1 MASVK
6 PCPDMNTQLLL
17 EIQEQ
22 NERLR
27 LLMGDLKME
36 VKVEIRS
43 CKRALD
49 QCRIAFE
56 ECKKGYHDIRK
67 SYEECAK
74 GFDAISE
81 KCEDLED
88 TFMSCSDGSGGGM
101 VLNV

>member
-1 MASVK
+1 MASAK

-22 NERLR
+22 NNRLR

-49 QCRIAFE
+49 MCRIAFE
-56 ECKKGYHDIRK
+56 ECKKGYGDIKK

-74 GFDAISE
+74 GYESIKD
-81 KCEDLED
+81 KCEDLES
-88 TFMSCSDGSGGGM
+88 TFMMCSDGSGGGVCM
-101 VLNV
+101 V